1 MIRTYYIIIITYNID
16 YIYKRKISQARFYQM
31 KKPEHKGLQEEN
43 DGRNYGNQ
51 FCLLTLI

>member
-31 KKPEHKGLQEEN
+31 KKLEHKGLQEEN
-43 DGRNYGNQ
+43 DGRNQLVLSFN
-51 FCLLTLI
+51 